1 MLGRDGR
8 SGAVDVAAAAGLV
21 EVIAVEAAG
30 LPAVG
35 VVDSVFPAEEGRMIS
50 MCMAMT
56 VTCSEMNRA
65 RLGADHDHDQSVTYR
80 RLLSPTVLVAKPSP

>member
-1 MLGRDGR
+1 
-8 SGAVDVAAAAGLV
+8 VDVAAAAGLV

-65 RLGADHDHDQSVTYR
+65 RLGADHDHDHDQSDTYR